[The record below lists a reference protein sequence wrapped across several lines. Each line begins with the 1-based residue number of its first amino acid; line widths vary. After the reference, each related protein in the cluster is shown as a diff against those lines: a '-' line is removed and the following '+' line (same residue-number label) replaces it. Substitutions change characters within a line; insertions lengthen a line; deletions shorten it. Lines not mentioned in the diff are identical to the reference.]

1 MRLVLA
7 SASSGRLRVLRH
19 AGADP
24 LVIVSGVDEDA
35 IIAAL
40 GADAQPDQVVGALA
54 AAKAADVVDRL
65 PADVAADCVIIGCD
79 SMLWLDG
86 RLSGKPGTP
95 AAARAQWQVMAG
107 RTGELYTGHAVVRV
121 RDGVAVRR
129 ELESAVTRVRFGE
142 PTADDLS
149 DYIDSG
155 EPLGVAGAFTLDG
168 LGGWFVDGID
178 GDPSNVIGLSLPLVR
193 RMLARADIAV
203 PRLWS
208 PSPPAP

>member
-1 MRLVLA
+1 MLG
-7 SASSGRLRVLRH
+7 SASSGRLRVLRQ
-19 AGADP
+19 AGVDP

-40 GADAQPDQVVGALA
+40 GAAAAPDEVVTALA

-65 PADVAADCVIIGCD
+65 PADVGADCVVVGCD
-79 SMLWLDG
+79 SMLWFDG
-86 RLSGKPGTP
+86 RLTGKPGT
-95 AAARAQWQVMAG
+95 AAAVRAQWQLMAG

-121 RDGVAVRR
+121 RDGVVVGR
-129 ELESAVTRVRFGE
+129 EIEAAATRVRFGE
-142 PTADDLS
+142 PSPDDLT
-149 DYIDSG
+149 DYVDSG

-193 RMLARADIAV
+193 GMLSRVGVAV

-208 PSPPAP
+208 PAPT

>member
-1 MRLVLA
+1 MTRLVLG
-7 SASSGRLRVLRH
+7 SASSGRLRVLRQ
-19 AGADP
+19 AGVDP

-40 GADAQPDQVVGALA
+40 GAAAAPDEVVTALA

-65 PADVAADCVIIGCD
+65 PADVGADCVVVGCD
-79 SMLWLDG
+79 SMLWFDG

-95 AAARAQWQVMAG
+95 AAVRAQWQLMAG

-121 RDGVAVRR
+121 RDGIAVGR
-129 ELESAVTRVRFGE
+129 EIEAAGTRVRFGE
-142 PTADDLS
+142 PSADDLT
-149 DYIDSG
+149 DYVDSG

-168 LGGWFVDGID
+168 LGGWFIDGID

-193 RMLARADIAV
+193 RMLARLGVAV

-208 PSPPAP
+208 SPAPT